1 MRCFFFIA
9 SLPDARSSYK
19 KTTERG
25 AGVLYGEP
33 LGPRVSLAKIELDAT
48 EALTLLQL
56 VRTRLVDLERFV
68 QNLEEGEGMDLQR
81 HNALKSMRPQV
92 ELLETL
98 TIKLAGAT
106 NELTDRR

>member
-1 MRCFFFIA
+1 M
-9 SLPDARSSYK
+9 P
-19 KTTERG
+19 
-25 AGVLYGEP
+25 
-33 LGPRVSLAKIELDAT
+33 LAKVELDAT

-56 VRTRLVDLERFV
+56 VRTRLVDLERIV

-81 HNALKSMRPQV
+81 HNALKSMRPQI